1 MGRYYK
7 NSVKG
12 QLTRLLILTL
22 ISSSIIIYMIAL
34 AIFFVVKTNHG
45 EDTSDALE
53 ALKIQAFKSQM
64 WSKAG
69 LIGMA
74 FQEFVNDA
82 HLMQTN
88 LKLLNSGELAQVPSP
103 MAQRFYYY
111 LYFEAAH
118 DPCKWREVLFP
129 DAPPSGDHS
138 EHCSGRADSSP
149 HDPHAHAD
157 ESGWPLG

>member
-88 LKLLNSGELAQVPSP
+88 LKLLNSGELEQVPS
-103 MAQRFYYY
+103 QVEERDYYE
-111 LYFEAAH
+111 LYWELVANPA
-118 DPCKWREVLFP
+118 WE
-129 DAPPSGDHS
+129 
-138 EHCSGRADSSP
+138 GRLVASTANPGAMELLSTP
-149 HDPHAHAD
+149 GPGATQK
-157 ESGWPLG
+157 

>member
-34 AIFFVVKTNHG
+34 GIFFYVKKAHG
-45 EDTSDALE
+45 DDTKDAMV

-74 FQEFVNDA
+74 FQEFINDV
-82 HLMQTN
+82 HLMKTSLILINNGAIKQT
-88 LKLLNSGELAQVPSP
+88 PSP
-103 MAQRFYYY
+103 MEQRYYYY
-111 LYFEAAH
+111 LYFEATA
-118 DPCKWREVLFP
+118 DPCKWKYILFP
-129 DAPPSGDHS
+129 EKPIN
-138 EHCSGRADSSP
+138 
-149 HDPHAHAD
+149 
-157 ESGWPLG
+157 